1 MAQLCIQWIRLANR
15 LFYHMIQMMILIL
28 RNSDL
33 EERLE
38 NFCSIKYQ
46 IVNILGFLGHVV
58 SLSFVAIEEKQPQ
71 TEMAEYGRAPVKFY
85 L

>member
-1 MAQLCIQWIRLANR
+1 MT
-15 LFYHMIQMMILIL
+15 LIL

-33 EERLE
+33 EEGLE
-38 NFCSIKYQ
+38 NFFSIKYH

-71 TEMAEYGRAPVKFY
+71 TEMAEYGCVPIKFY

>member
-1 MAQLCIQWIRLANR
+1 
-15 LFYHMIQMMILIL
+15 MMILIL

-33 EERLE
+33 DEGLE
-38 NFCSIKYQ
+38 NFCFIKYQ

-58 SLSFVAIEEKQPQ
+58 SLSVVAIEEKQPQ
-71 TEMAEYGRAPVKFY
+71 TEMAEYGCAPITFY